1 MDINTSAT
9 TKSGNLHG
17 MPLSMLIKGI
27 PEVWK
32 VSSQT
37 HYLIHV
43 IHQIKTKK
51 VTTVN
56 TWS

>member
-1 MDINTSAT
+1 MDINTSTT

-37 HYLIHV
+37 HYLI

-56 TWS
+56 IWS